1 MFLVQTTATLVQLNN
16 DLPRGTKYLSAEFH
30 GCPFLLWK
38 KRTLGCLFFCLS
50 HSCMRTH
57 PSARIFLRPFLFS
70 SGGRSKTRARSRE
83 HCYFKIVLAAV
94 KKNDEPERKRRVY
107 ERERARTHYP
117 GRWSPNF
124 AAISLRPRG
133 KRERESWGS
142 FGWWHNSEHG
152 FLLLIFLTKWKT
164 RAKRISRKPKGEE
177 QELLWPLSTKY
188 YAIL

>member
-94 KKNDEPERKRRVY
+94 KKNDEPREKEKSVWEGESAHTLPGSLIPEFRGYIAPTKRK
-107 ERERARTHYP
+107 ERERE
-117 GRWSPNF
+117 
-124 AAISLRPRG
+124 LRFVRVM
-133 KRERESWGS
+133 
-142 FGWWHNSEHG
+142 
-152 FLLLIFLTKWKT
+152 T
-164 RAKRISRKPKGEE
+164 
-177 QELLWPLSTKY
+177 
-188 YAIL
+188 